1 MADKQ
6 RKKKGVSAHATS
18 QNAADGLASA
28 AGTVCAEDLLSQ
40 FSMMGASSSQS
51 AEVGQPAGRTQFTSN
66 LGAGEDPELVACL
79 KKLNKKDSTTR
90 MRGLTELL
98 ALTAHESGQSCW
110 TASALTTFVQ
120 SYSSRLAVCEEDWR
134 VRNHSHKVMQLL
146 CKIKHLK
153 KHVRGH
159 FGTLWPTWLI
169 AMYAFIFTFLFSEAL
184 HKRYSNFNSFS

>member
-6 RKKKGVSAHATS
+6 RKKKGAAQATS
-18 QNAADGLASA
+18 QNAADGLLSA

-51 AEVGQPAGRTQFTSN
+51 AQGGQHQPAARTQFTN
-66 LGAGEDPELVACL
+66 QLGAHEDPELVASL

-98 ALTAHESGQSCW
+98 SLTQDEGRQSCW
-110 TASALTTFVQ
+110 TATALTTFVQ
-120 SYSSRLAVCEEDWR
+120 SYTSRLAVSEEDWR
-134 VRNHSHKVMQLL
+134 VRDSSHKLMQLL
-146 CKIKHLK
+146 CKVKHLK
-153 KHVRGH
+153 KHVKGH

-169 AMYAFIFTFLFSEAL
+169 AMYVTILSFI
-184 HKRYSNFNSFS
+184 SFQVTN